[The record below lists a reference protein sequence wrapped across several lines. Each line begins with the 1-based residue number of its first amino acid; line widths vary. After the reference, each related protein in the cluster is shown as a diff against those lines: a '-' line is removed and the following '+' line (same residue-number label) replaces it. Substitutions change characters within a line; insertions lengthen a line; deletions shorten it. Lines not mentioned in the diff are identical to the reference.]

1 MTDDF
6 LRAYNDELAHLRQAG
21 RRFAAAHPDVAG
33 RLHFS
38 TEGVDDPFVGHLTEA
53 FAFLTARLRQKLD
66 DDLPELTDPFLEQ
79 LYPHLMAP
87 VPSTAILQFTPR
99 PDLTASYHLPAGAM
113 VETEP
118 VDGHRCRFRTV
129 YPVALWPQTLVSAEL
144 GGGAPA
150 AGAGAPVHGAR
161 GMLKLTFAP
170 LANGAAP
177 APWPH
182 RLRLYLRGA
191 PLEARRVYALL
202 GQDVTAVGFRP
213 CGASPPAGER
223 VHLGEADCL
232 APAGLAVDEGLLPYG
247 GQSLLGYR
255 LLGELFACPDKFM
268 FLDIA
273 FPPALAGQM
282 PEPGKA
288 GIEISIHLKQWPAAL
303 ERQIST
309 ESFALGCTPVINL
322 FPHSAEPLRI
332 AHGMGEYR
340 VEPDARRPEAFEM
353 YRVDTV
359 EVIRRD
365 GSVAPCTPFFAAAA
379 GRGPCWQA
387 RRRDNPL
394 GDAGE
399 MALILTDGEGGP
411 LDLVGSTLAI
421 SGLCS
426 NGDLP
431 ARLPFGGRRPVFTLA
446 AEAPVEA
453 VTCMTPPA
461 PVLRRRDAAGSH
473 RRLMSHLVLNHLS
486 LASGEEALTALKDI
500 LALHDLRGTAES
512 RAAIDSLRGLTAR
525 PAVARPPGSH
535 GALCRGIDLVA
546 TCDAGRLDSGEGFLL
561 ATVLER
567 FFALYCGINAFTRLS
582 LAREGGEIVK
592 TWPARAGDRII
603 L

>member
-6 LRAYNDELAHLRQAG
+6 LRAYNDELAHLRHAG
-21 RRFAAAHPDVAG
+21 QRFAAAHPEVAG
-33 RLHFS
+33 RLRFS
-38 TEGVDDPFVGHLTEA
+38 TEGVDDPFVAHLTEA

-66 DDLPELTDPFLEQ
+66 DDLPELTDPLLER

-99 PDLTASYHLPAGAM
+99 PDMTAPYHLAAGTM

-129 YPVALWPQTLVSAEL
+129 YPVALWPKTLVSAEL
-144 GGGAPA
+144 GGGVSAGGDGVPA
-150 AGAGAPVHGAR
+150 RGAR

-170 LANGAAP
+170 LARGAAP
-177 APWPH
+177 TPWPH

-191 PLEARRVYALL
+191 PLEARRLYALL
-202 GQDVTAVGFRP
+202 GRDVAAVGFRP
-213 CGASPPAGER
+213 CGEGPLTAER
-223 VHLGEADCL
+223 VHLCEADCI
-232 APAGLAVDEGLLPYG
+232 APAGLAADEGLMPYG
-247 GQSLLGYR
+247 GQSRLGYR
-255 LLGELFACPDKFM
+255 LLSEYFACPDKFM

-273 FPPALAGQM
+273 FPPALAGEM
-282 PEPGKA
+282 AEPGQT
-288 GIEISIHLKQWPAAL
+288 GIEIALHLNTWPADL
-303 ERQIST
+303 ERQISAD
-309 ESFALGCTPVINL
+309 SFALGCTPAINL
-322 FPHSAEPLRI
+322 FPHSAEPLRLT
-332 AHGMGEYR
+332 HGMGEHR
-340 VEPDARRPEAFEM
+340 VEPDARRPDAFEM
-353 YRVDTV
+353 YSVDTV
-359 EVIRRD
+359 EIIRPD
-365 GSVAPCTPFFAAAA
+365 GSVEPCVPFFSPGE
-379 GRGPCWQA
+379 GRDLRWQA
-387 RRRDNPL
+387 RRRDNRHDASEIVL
-394 GDAGE
+394 MLAGGAGD
-399 MALILTDGEGGP
+399 P

-431 ARLPFGGRRPVFTLA
+431 ARLPFGGRRPVLTLA
-446 AEAPVEA
+446 AEAPVA
-453 VTCMTPPA
+453 GVTFLTPPT
-461 PVLRRRDAAGSH
+461 PVLRRRDARGNH

-486 LASGEEALTALKDI
+486 LSGGEEALAALKDI

-512 RAAIDSLRGLTAR
+512 RAAIDSLRALAAK
-525 PAVARPPGSH
+525 PAVARPPGRP

-546 TCDAGRLDSGEGFLL
+546 TCDAGRLDSGDAFLL